1 MQICVYLV
9 QVAHGKSFF
18 TKLQILRYRL
28 LGINQYVIDP
38 EREYTNLAKNV
49 DGVVLKLGPT
59 ANTYINIL
67 ALVIALL
74 YSFISNKEFISKEIW

>member
-1 MQICVYLV
+1 MV
-9 QVAHGKSFF
+9 HGKSFF

-38 EREYTNLAKNV
+38 EREYTKLAKNV

-59 ANTYINIL
+59 ANTYIK
-67 ALVIALL
+67 VWSYLL
-74 YSFISNKEFISKEIW
+74 LTTPV